1 MDQYK
6 RSISIS
12 SSSVALIILL
22 PIFLWFLW
30 SIRDILFSLLIA
42 FIIMSSLRPGVNF
55 LVSKKFPRGLA
66 VGVVFTLFLLFFA
79 SLISVIIPPIVYETT
94 NLMKSLPS
102 IIEQSAPLIE
112 DYVDVSSLTTYAPNI
127 TNNILDVI
135 SSVFS
140 NTLFIMATLFF
151 SLYFLIEENLAN
163 SFLAKYL
170 KKDQADKVD
179 KVLSLAEKRMASWFW
194 GEVILMTVVGV
205 VTYIGLSLLGV
216 KYALPLAVLAG
227 LLEIVPNIGPIIA
240 AVPAVL
246 IGFSTS
252 LFTGVSALALYV
264 VVQQLE
270 NNLIVPVIM
279 KKAVGINPVITL
291 LALLIGGRFGGVL
304 GVLLGIPLILF
315 IETAF
320 QEFRKTKKQ

>member
-1 MDQYK
+1 
-6 RSISIS
+6 
-12 SSSVALIILL
+12 
-22 PIFLWFLW
+22 
-30 SIRDILFSLLIA
+30 
-42 FIIMSSLRPGVNF
+42 
-55 LVSKKFPRGLA
+55 
-66 VGVVFTLFLLFFA
+66 
-79 SLISVIIPPIVYETT
+79 
-94 NLMKSLPS
+94 MKSLPS